1 MVAAIVQNV
10 NALIGPLVI
19 GRIFRQLRI
28 SFTATTTI
36 VIVEGFALGP
46 DVCGRLV
53 VVVVVAP
60 MRIMSIIHMERCAPV
75 LSTTRT
81 MRTTRMVVCIE
92 GGTLVL
98 TIPTGGGSI
107 RVVVINI
114 ISQVEGSALLRNV
127 IPQVERSAFLRIP
140 TMISLT
146 LINTAIVKRRCL
158 IILCHRA
165 IAATQVDTRRRLLV
179 HHKGRPGVIGID
191 KGMGTNVFGI

>member
-28 SFTATTTI
+28 SFTATTTTI

-114 ISQVEGSALLRNV
+114 ISQVE
-127 IPQVERSAFLRIP
+127 
-140 TMISLT
+140 
-146 LINTAIVKRRCL
+146 
-158 IILCHRA
+158 
-165 IAATQVDTRRRLLV
+165 
-179 HHKGRPGVIGID
+179 
-191 KGMGTNVFGI
+191 

>member
-28 SFTATTTI
+28 SFTATTTTI

-46 DVCGRLV
+46 DVCGRLVV

-114 ISQVEGSALLRNV
+114 ISQVE
-127 IPQVERSAFLRIP
+127 
-140 TMISLT
+140 
-146 LINTAIVKRRCL
+146 
-158 IILCHRA
+158 
-165 IAATQVDTRRRLLV
+165 
-179 HHKGRPGVIGID
+179 
-191 KGMGTNVFGI
+191 